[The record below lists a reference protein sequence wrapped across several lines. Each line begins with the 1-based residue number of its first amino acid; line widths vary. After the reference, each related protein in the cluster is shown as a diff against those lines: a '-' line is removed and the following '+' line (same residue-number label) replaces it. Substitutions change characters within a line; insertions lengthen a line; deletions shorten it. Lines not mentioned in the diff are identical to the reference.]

1 MFYLQNFQKF
11 IALSNFPK
19 KNNINNN
26 LQFEIFESNN
36 LFAISPLQ
44 KKELNHSRT
53 SLIEWREN
61 ICEYQEKVINN
72 LHKPI
77 SQKSLFKNDDSLDLI
92 TINPFLLASFSINFW
107 RSNKSVDKG
116 PAMYFVIDKIKNSE
130 IILYIGE
137 TNCADK
143 RWKGDHDCKN
153 YISNY
158 KEIMSTNNLESNLDI
173 RFFLDVP
180 KEVKLRRKL
189 ERRLIYLWL
198 PPFNKETRDRWTTT
212 FTNI

>member
-1 MFYLQNFQKF
+1 MS
-11 IALSNFPK
+11 ISPK
-19 KNNINNN
+19 KNNFNKN
-26 LQFEIFESNN
+26 LQFEIFESNKF
-36 LFAISPLQ
+36 FAISPLQ
-44 KKELNHSRT
+44 NKELNQSRS
-53 SLIEWREN
+53 SLIQWRKNIYKFQNKVTEN
-61 ICEYQEKVINN
+61 LQN
-72 LHKPI
+72 PI
-77 SQKSLFKNDDSLDLI
+77 SQKSLFKIDDGSDLVK
-92 TINPFLLASFSINFW
+92 INPFLLTSFSINFW

-116 PAMYFVIDKIKNSE
+116 PAMYFVIETIKTSK

-137 TNCADK
+137 TNSADK

-158 KEIMSTNNLESNLDI
+158 KEAMSNNNLECNLDI

-180 KEVKLRRKL
+180 KEVKLRRRL
-189 ERRLIYLWL
+189 EKRLIYLWL

>member
-1 MFYLQNFQKF
+1 MSTFR
-11 IALSNFPK
+11 K
-19 KNNINNN
+19 KNNINKS

-36 LFAISPLQ
+36 LFAISPLP
-44 KKELNHSRT
+44 KKELEHSRT
-53 SLIEWREN
+53 SLIQWREN
-61 ICEYQEKVINN
+61 ICAFQSKVIGN
-72 LHKPI
+72 LHNPN
-77 SQKSLFKNDDSLDLI
+77 SQKSLFRIEDDLDLI
-92 TINPFLLASFSINFW
+92 TINPFLLTSFSINFW

-116 PAMYFVIDKIKNSE
+116 PAMYFVIDTIKTSK

-137 TNCADK
+137 TNSADK

-158 KEIMSTNNLESNLDI
+158 KETMSRNNLKTNLDI

-180 KEVKLRRKL
+180 KDVKLRRKL

-212 FTNI
+212 FTNN

>member
-1 MFYLQNFQKF
+1 
-11 IALSNFPK
+11 LSIHPK
-19 KNNINNN
+19 KNNIDKS
-26 LQFEIFESNN
+26 LQYEIFGSNN
-36 LFAISPLQ
+36 FFNISPLQ
-44 KKELNHSRT
+44 NKELNQSRS
-53 SLIEWREN
+53 SLIEWRN
-61 ICEYQEKVINN
+61 KINEYQNKVIEN
-72 LHKPI
+72 LQNPLPQH
-77 SQKSLFKNDDSLDLI
+77 SLFKNDDSLNLI
-92 TINPFLLASFSINFW
+92 RINPFLLKSFSINFW

-116 PAMYFVIDKIKNSE
+116 PAMYFVIETIKTSK

-137 TNCADK
+137 TKSADK

-158 KEIMSTNNLESNLDI
+158 RETMANNKLESNLDI

-189 ERRLIYLWL
+189 EKRLIYLWL

-212 FTNI
+212 FTNN

>member
-1 MFYLQNFQKF
+1 MSIN
-11 IALSNFPK
+11 PK
-19 KNNINNN
+19 KNNLNKSHQYE
-26 LQFEIFESNN
+26 LFDSNN
-36 LFAISPLQ
+36 FFAISPLQ
-44 KKELNHSRT
+44 IKELNQSRS
-53 SLIEWREN
+53 SLIQWRKN
-61 ICEYQEKVINN
+61 IYEYQSKVIEN
-72 LHKPI
+72 LENSI
-77 SQKSLFKNDDSLDLI
+77 SQKCLFKSDDSLDLLKL
-92 TINPFLLASFSINFW
+92 NPFLLTSFSINFW

-116 PAMYFVIDKIKNSE
+116 AAMYFVIETIKTSR

-137 TNCADK
+137 TNSADK

-153 YISNY
+153 YIPNY
-158 KEIMSTNNLESNLDI
+158 KEIMSNNNLESNLDI

-189 ERRLIYLWL
+189 EKRLIYLWL

>member
-1 MFYLQNFQKF
+1 MSFSTQ
-11 IALSNFPK
+11 
-19 KNNINNN
+19 KNNISKN
-26 LQFEIFESNN
+26 LQHEIFESNN
-36 LFAISPLQ
+36 FFSISSSNKQ
-44 KKELNHSRT
+44 KLNHSPS
-53 SLIEWREN
+53 SLIKWRKN
-61 ICEYQEKVINN
+61 IYEYQNKVIEN
-72 LHKPI
+72 LQKPI
-77 SQKSLFKNDDSLDLI
+77 LQKSLFKIDDDLDLI
-92 TINPFLLASFSINFW
+92 KINPFLLTSFSINFW

-116 PAMYFVIDKIKNSE
+116 PAMYFVIDTIKTSK

-137 TNCADK
+137 TNSADK

-158 KEIMSTNNLESNLDI
+158 KETMSNNNLESNLDI

-189 ERRLIYLWL
+189 EKRLIYLWL

-212 FTNI
+212 FTNN

>member
-1 MFYLQNFQKF
+1 MS
-11 IALSNFPK
+11 ISPK
-19 KNNINNN
+19 KNNFNKN
-26 LQFEIFESNN
+26 LQFEIFESNKF
-36 LFAISPLQ
+36 FAISPLQ
-44 KKELNHSRT
+44 NKELNQSRS
-53 SLIEWREN
+53 SLIQWRKNIYKFQNKVTEN
-61 ICEYQEKVINN
+61 LQN
-72 LHKPI
+72 PI
-77 SQKSLFKNDDSLDLI
+77 SQKSLFKIDDSSDLVK
-92 TINPFLLASFSINFW
+92 INPFLLTSFSINFW

-116 PAMYFVIDKIKNSE
+116 PAMYFVIETIKTLK

-137 TNCADK
+137 TNSADK

-158 KEIMSTNNLESNLDI
+158 KETMSNNNLESNLDI

-212 FTNI
+212 FTNN

>member
-1 MFYLQNFQKF
+1 M
-11 IALSNFPK
+11 STHPK
-19 KNNINNN
+19 KHNINKS
-26 LQFEIFESNN
+26 LQHELFESNN
-36 LFAISPLQ
+36 LFSISPIQ
-44 KKELNHSRT
+44 NKELNQSRS
-53 SLIEWREN
+53 SLIEWRKN
-61 ICEYQEKVINN
+61 IYEYQKKVIENFQN
-72 LHKPI
+72 PS
-77 SQKSLFKNDDSLDLI
+77 SQNSLFKIDDSLDLLK
-92 TINPFLLASFSINFW
+92 INPFLLTSFSINFW

-116 PAMYFVIDKIKNSE
+116 PAMYFVIETIKTSK

-137 TNCADK
+137 TNSADK

-158 KEIMSTNNLESNLDI
+158 KETMSNNNLESNLDI

-189 ERRLIYLWL
+189 EKRLIYLWL

-212 FTNI
+212 FTYN

>member
-1 MFYLQNFQKF
+1 M
-11 IALSNFPK
+11 ALTPK
-19 KNNINNN
+19 KISSDKS
-26 LQFEIFESNN
+26 LQCEIFESSN
-36 LFAISPLQ
+36 FHAISPLH
-44 KKELNHSRT
+44 KRELNHSHA
-53 SLIEWREN
+53 SLTQWRKN
-61 ICEYQEKVINN
+61 IYEYQKKVIEK
-72 LHKPI
+72 LHQPI
-77 SQKSLFKNDDSLDLI
+77 DQKSLFRIENDLDLI
-92 TINPFLLASFSINFW
+92 NINPFSLTSFSINFW
-107 RSNKSVDKG
+107 RSNKIVDKG
-116 PAMYFVIDKIKNSE
+116 PAMYFVIDTIKSSK

-137 TNCADK
+137 TNSADK

-158 KEIMSTNNLESNLDI
+158 KETMSNNNLESNLDI

-212 FTNI
+212 FTNN

>member
-1 MFYLQNFQKF
+1 
-11 IALSNFPK
+11 LSIHPK
-19 KNNINNN
+19 KNNNDKS
-26 LQFEIFESNN
+26 LQYEIFESNN
-36 LFAISPLQ
+36 FFPIAHLHN
-44 KKELNHSRT
+44 KELNQSRS
-53 SLIEWREN
+53 SLIEWRTN
-61 ICEYQEKVINN
+61 ICEYQNKVIEN
-72 LHKPI
+72 LQNPI
-77 SQKSLFKNDDSLDLI
+77 SQKSLFKVDESKDLI
-92 TINPFLLASFSINFW
+92 KINPFLLTSFSINFW

-116 PAMYFVIDKIKNSE
+116 PAMYFVIETIKTSK

-137 TNCADK
+137 TNSADK

-158 KEIMSTNNLESNLDI
+158 KETMSNNKLESNLDI

-180 KEVKLRRKL
+180 KEVKLRRRL

-212 FTNI
+212 FTNN

>member
-1 MFYLQNFQKF
+1 MTH
-11 IALSNFPK
+11 IPK
-19 KNNINNN
+19 KNNLNKS
-26 LQFEIFESNN
+26 LQFEIFESSNF
-36 LFAISPLQ
+36 FAISSRDKQ
-44 KKELNHSRT
+44 ELNHST
-53 SLIEWREN
+53 SSLVQWRKN
-61 ICEYQEKVINN
+61 IYEYQKKVVEK
-72 LHKPI
+72 LHNPI
-77 SQKSLFKNDDSLDLI
+77 SQKSLFSIEDNLDLI
-92 TINPFLLASFSINFW
+92 NINPFLLSSFSINFW
-107 RSNKSVDKG
+107 RSNKTVDKG
-116 PAMYFVIDKIKNSE
+116 PSMYFVIDTIKTSK

-137 TNCADK
+137 TNSADK
-143 RWKGDHDCKN
+143 RWKGEHDCKN

-158 KEIMSTNNLESNLDI
+158 KETMSKNKLESNLDI